1 MKSTIKEKTA
11 GRDSALPKT
20 PSGPTLP
27 GRPVAELRFH
37 GNVENNKEK
46 KVPDQQKNYKKRKAG
61 SGLSDEDSG
70 LQTYMKERI
79 NSPSGGIWSVPKGYA
94 RWLTVKQIGGD
105 TPISEVSCFKVRSFL
120 ESIGVPGVYAVD
132 RKIGSLDIHVKN
144 AGDSARLLQ
153 CTTFCGLTVTVEPHT
168 SLNSSK
174 GVVRSEEFRFVD
186 AEEMVSIPGVL
197 KAEPILV
204 HRGGKRV
211 KSGTWILTFD
221 TPVCPGH
228 IDVCWLRV
236 RVSTFVPKP
245 LRCFKCQRFGH
256 KGTKCKSKID
266 RGIQCGAPEKHEN
279 CQKTKKCSNCLGAHS
294 ASDKSC
300 KVYKETQQILRH
312 QAENGGTFANSRS
325 VLFPLGTTYS
335 GVVKRQS
342 KVSHNTAD
350 SGRSVPDTSGSEN
363 ATNVS
368 AQTPQPS
375 GGGAGLNHTA
385 SNDAT
390 EGISLERSSASG
402 SSVDDGTPSDL
413 NEKKVT
419 EKRNSEL
426 KLNELM
432 DEGTSQEGP
441 SASIKSGDKNQASND
456 DAAEETSLEGS
467 SASRSSVDDTTPSV
481 LNEKNVIGKENSEL
495 RLHESMDE
503 GISPEGPSAS
513 LGSSDK
519 NTEAIENSVGKGGSL
534 MLGFPTDFL
543 QSSTPDVDG
552 SAGGNASAFQKQIS
566 KIMERRSQGAKAGL
580 GAPLKKACL
589 SCNLHTKFCWCKD
602 VPYEDPRK
610 KRNKY
615 K

>member
-1 MKSTIKEKTA
+1 M
-11 GRDSALPKT
+11 
-20 PSGPTLP
+20 P
-27 GRPVAELRFH
+27 GCPVAELRFH

-46 KVPDQQKNYKKRKAG
+46 KVSDQQKKYRKRRAE

-70 LQTYMKERI
+70 LHTYRKERI

-94 RWLTVKQIGGD
+94 RWLTVKQVGGD

-120 ESIGVPGVYAVD
+120 ESIGVSGVYSVD
-132 RKIGSLDIHVKN
+132 RKTGSLDIHVRN

-153 CTTFCGLTVTVEPHT
+153 CTTFCGLTVTVEPHI

-186 AEEMVSIPGVL
+186 AEEMESIPGVL

-204 HRGGKRV
+204 KRDKKRI

-256 KGTKCKSKID
+256 KGTKCKSKFD
-266 RGIQCGAPEKHEN
+266 RCIQCGAPERHEN
-279 CQKTKKCSNCLGAHS
+279 CQRENKCSNCLGAHS

-300 KVYKETQQILRH
+300 KVYIETQQILRH

-335 GVVKRQS
+335 GVVKRQF

-350 SGRSVPDTSGSEN
+350 SGRSAQSDTSGSVN
-363 ATNVS
+363 STNTS
-368 AQTPQPS
+368 AQTPRPS

-385 SNDAT
+385 SKDAA
-390 EGISLERSSASG
+390 EVISLERSSASG
-402 SSVDDGTPSDL
+402 
-413 NEKKVT
+413 
-419 EKRNSEL
+419 
-426 KLNELM
+426 
-432 DEGTSQEGP
+432 
-441 SASIKSGDKNQASND
+441 
-456 DAAEETSLEGS
+456 
-467 SASRSSVDDTTPSV
+467 SSVDDTTPSV
-481 LNEKNVIGKENSEL
+481 LNEKNVTEIENSEL
-495 RLHESMDE
+495 GLHELMDE
-503 GISPEGPSAS
+503 GISPESPSAS
-513 LGSSDK
+513 LWGSDK
-519 NTEAIENSVGKGGSL
+519 NSEAIENSVGEGGSL

-543 QSSTPDVDG
+543 KSDRG
-552 SAGGNASAFQKQIS
+552 AGKNAPAFQEKTNEQNTEMRGKTS
-566 KIMERRSQGAKAGL
+566 NF
-580 GAPLKKACL
+580 LKKVMCQN
-589 SCNLHTKFCWCKD
+589 CFTIDVFCKCAKD
-602 VPYEDPRK
+602 TTRSKNGFRNGVKPSGPASFRK
-610 KRNKY
+610 KGNKS
-615 K
+615 